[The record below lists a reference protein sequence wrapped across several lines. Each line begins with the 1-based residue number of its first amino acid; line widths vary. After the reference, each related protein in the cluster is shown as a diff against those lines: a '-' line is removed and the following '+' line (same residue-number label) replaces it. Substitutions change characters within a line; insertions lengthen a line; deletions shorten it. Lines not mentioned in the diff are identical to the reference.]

1 MFCPNCG
8 NQNPDNVNNCSNC
21 GMSLN
26 SAPQYQQFNPNNQ
39 PNQFNNGMG
48 QKSKLAAGLFGI
60 FLGGFGVH
68 NFYLGYKRN
77 AIIQVCLTA
86 SAIISCGLLFPCALG
101 ASIWGLVEGI
111 LILTGSRNFD
121 ANGVPLKE

>member
-8 NQNPDNVNNCSNC
+8 SQNPDDANNCSNC
-21 GMSLN
+21 GAVLN
-26 SAPQYQQFNPNNQ
+26 STTYEAPNG
-39 PNQFNNGMG
+39 NQFNNAMPNNGE
-48 QKSKLAAGLFGI
+48 QKSKLVAGLFGI

-68 NFYLGYKRN
+68 NFYLGYNRN

-86 SAIISCGLLFPCALG
+86 AAIISCGFLFPCALA

-111 LILTGSRNFD
+111 LILTGSKNVD
-121 ANGVPLKE
+121 ANGNPLKD